1 MKKRYRL
8 IEKENLL
15 NEFKKSGLTQ
25 SAFSK
30 EHDLNAKTLSRWVN
44 DQLKAGA
51 ETKGNLCKKSPP
63 LFMPILIQEDA
74 ENLHSHVSSNQKKD
88 RYLTLKT
95 KGFALDI
102 PANIDAS
109 SAMIFKIIKMLH
121 AL

>member
-8 IEKENLL
+8 NEKEKLL
-15 NEFKKSGLTQ
+15 NEFEKSGLKQ

-44 DQLKAGA
+44 DRLKEGA
-51 ETKGNLCKKSPP
+51 EGNLCKKSPP
-63 LFMPILIQEDA
+63 LFIPILIQEDA
-74 ENLHSHVSSNQKKD
+74 ENLHSQVSSNQKED
-88 RYLTLKT
+88 LYLTLKT

-102 PANIDAS
+102 PASVDAS
-109 SAMIFKIIKMLH
+109 STLIFKIIKMLH